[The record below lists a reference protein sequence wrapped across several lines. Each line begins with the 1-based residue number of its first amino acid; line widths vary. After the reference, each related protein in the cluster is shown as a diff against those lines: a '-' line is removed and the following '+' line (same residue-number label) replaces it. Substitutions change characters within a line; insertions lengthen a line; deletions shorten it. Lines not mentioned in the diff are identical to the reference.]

1 MENELKN
8 IKIKLAYDG
17 SKFDGWQKNYEN
29 DNSVESHLTKA
40 IKQILNEEIV
50 LYAASRTD
58 KGVHSLGQV
67 VNFRTLKEINLFDFK
82 KSLRNFLDYIY
93 ILDIDYA
100 PIFFHS
106 RQNAIGKKYIYQ
118 IWNSEEIERTYYP
131 YCWHIKKRLDYELMQ
146 KYSKLFC
153 GKRDFKN
160 LSRTDKENTIRTIF
174 DIKIKNFYPL
184 LLIEITGESFL
195 YNMVRCIVGNL
206 ILLANGEINLSDAYK
221 RHLIAPAQGL
231 FLKEVY
237 Y

>member
-17 SKFDGWQKNYEN
+17 SKFDGWQKNSEN

-40 IKQILNEEIV
+40 IKHILNEEIV

-67 VNFRTLKEINLFDFK
+67 VNFRTLKEIDLLDFK
-82 KSLRNFLDYIY
+82 QSLRNLLNYIY
-93 ILDIDYA
+93 IIDINYV

-106 RQNAIGKKYIYQ
+106 RQNAICKKYVYQ
-118 IWNSEEIERTYYP
+118 IWNSQEIERTYYP
-131 YCWHIKKRLDYELMQ
+131 YCWHVKKRLDYDLIQE
-146 KYSKLFC
+146 YSKLFF

-160 LSRTDKENTIRTIF
+160 LSRTDKKNTIRTIF

-206 ILLANGEINLSDAYK
+206 ILLTTGEITPANAYK

-231 FLKEVY
+231 FLREVY